1 MRYPVLDRL
10 LGINTILFI
19 LPNKYIS
26 LKSKFN
32 TPSQLWERALEK
44 KSSRPN
50 FGKPQNRKNRAV
62 PILGRRKREKIDT
75 SQLWETSPEI
85 KRPFP
90 KIGKRCRRKNHP
102 VPKLGTHKQK

>member
-44 KSSRPN
+44 N
-50 FGKPQNRKNRAV
+50 HLV
-62 PILGRRKREKIDT
+62 PTLGSLKIEKKES
-75 SQLWETSPEI
+75 SQLWEDANE
-85 KRPFP
+85 K
-90 KIGKRCRRKNHP
+90 K
-102 VPKLGTHKQK
+102 